1 MNTVSDTWG
10 GMFMTR
16 ENPLFP
22 AKSLDLRQI
31 VYEKI
36 KEAIV
41 EGIIKPG
48 EKLSEVELAN
58 SMAVSRTPVREAIR
72 QLAKTGLVTL
82 TPRKGAFVTVPTLE
96 DASALYELRANLEMF
111 AVTLVAVSPPV
122 EDLKRFKDIFRSMDN
137 DTPPGDYLV
146 QDRNFHNFL
155 YQASGNK
162 FLSGVLLDI
171 LDMINLYR
179 PYSVSEHNYIKALSE
194 GHIAVIEALLAKDGE
209 RAKREM
215 KEHIDMTRT
224 GVEAYLQNNP
234 AKTR

>member
-1 MNTVSDTWG
+1 MI
-10 GMFMTR
+10 R

-22 AKSLDLRQI
+22 AKNLDLRQI

-58 SMAVSRTPVREAIR
+58 RMAVSRTPVREAIR

-96 DASALYELRANLEMF
+96 DASALYELRCNLEMF
-111 AVTLVAVSPPV
+111 VVTLVAMSPPMA
-122 EDLKRFKDIFRSMDN
+122 ELKRFREVFTSMDN
-137 DTPPGDYLV
+137 GTSPKDYLA
-146 QDRNFHNFL
+146 QDRQFHNFL
-155 YQASGNK
+155 YQASGNR

-179 PYSVSEHNYIKALSE
+179 PYSIAEHNYIKALSE
-194 GHIAVIEALLAKDGE
+194 GHIAVIDALIAKDGD
-209 RAKREM
+209 RARKEM
-215 KEHIDMTRT
+215 KEHIDLTRN
-224 GVEAYLQNNP
+224 GVESYLQNNP
-234 AKTR
+234 GAIRS

>member
-1 MNTVSDTWG
+1 
-10 GMFMTR
+10 MTR

-48 EKLSEVELAN
+48 EKLSEVDLAN

-111 AVTLVAVSPPV
+111 AVSLIAMAPPM
-122 EDLKRFKDIFRSMDN
+122 EELKKFKGIFLSMDN
-137 DTPPGDYLV
+137 DTPPGDYLI

-155 YQASGNK
+155 YQASGNR
-162 FLSGVLLDI
+162 FLSGVLLNI

-179 PYSVSEHNYIKALSE
+179 PYSLAEHNYIKALSE
-194 GHIAVIEALLAKDGE
+194 GHIAVIDALLDKDGD

-215 KEHIDMTRT
+215 RDHIDLTRT
-224 GVEAYLQNNP
+224 GVETYLQNNP
-234 AKTR
+234 SKPIRD

>member
-1 MNTVSDTWG
+1 
-10 GMFMTR
+10 MTR

-22 AKSLDLRQI
+22 AKNLDLRQI

-96 DASALYELRANLEMF
+96 DAGALYELRANLEMF
-111 AVTLVAVSPPV
+111 AVTLIAVSPPV
-122 EDLKRFKDIFRSMDN
+122 EELKKFREIFMSMDN
-137 DTPPGDYLV
+137 DTSPEDYLT

-155 YQASGNK
+155 YQASGNR

-179 PYSVSEHNYIKALSE
+179 PYSLSEHSYLKVLSE
-194 GHIAVIEALLAKDGE
+194 GHISVIDALLEKDGDK
-209 RAKREM
+209 AKKEM
-215 KEHIDMTRT
+215 KKHIDMTRT
-224 GVEAYLQNNP
+224 GVEAYLQSNP
-234 AKTR
+234 TKTL

>member
-1 MNTVSDTWG
+1 
-10 GMFMTR
+10 MTR

-22 AKSLDLRQI
+22 AKNVDLRQI

-58 SMAVSRTPVREAIR
+58 KMAVSRTPVREAIR
-72 QLAKTGLVTL
+72 QLAKTGLVSL

-111 AVTLVAVSPPV
+111 AVTLIAQSPPKK
-122 EDLKRFKDIFRSMDN
+122 DLEKFRDIFFNMDN
-137 DTPPGDYLV
+137 DTDPKEYLI
-146 QDRNFHNFL
+146 QDRKFHNFL
-155 YQASGNK
+155 YEASGNR
-162 FLSGVLLDI
+162 FLKGVLLDI

-179 PYSVSEHNYIKALSE
+179 PYSLAERNYLKALSE
-194 GHIAVIEALLAKDGE
+194 GHIAIIDAILVKDGVKARE
-209 RAKREM
+209 EM
-215 KEHIDMTRT
+215 KEHINLTRS
-224 GVEAYLQNNP
+224 GVEEYLQNHP
-234 AKTR
+234 GAIRS